1 MSDKKLTNQ
10 EYKFASEMLW
20 GGVPIDRVWAE
31 GTNLFKSQAHK
42 ILEKYPML
50 DKSDFNIKRCKSFV
64 KGLRTPEGILIYLK
78 YRPKKLVIDRNEDDV
93 KRTYITDKNNHDI
106 HHVCN
111 VKRVIYGYNFVI
123 YGSEMDFTNSLT
135 KGSKFI

>member
-10 EYKFASEMLW
+10 EYKFACEMLW
-20 GGVPIDRVWAE
+20 GGVPVDRTWAE
-31 GTNLFKSQAHK
+31 ETNLFKTQAPL
-42 ILEKYPML
+42 ILAKYPML
-50 DKSDFNIKRCKSFV
+50 DKTDWKVKRCKSFV
-64 KGLRTPEGILIYLK
+64 KGIRTPEGILIYIK
-78 YRPKKLVIDRNEDDV
+78 HRPKKLVIDRNEDDV

-123 YGSEMDFTNSLT
+123 YNPEMDFTNALA
-135 KGSKFI
+135 KGHKFI